1 MLGKKTLDI
10 VAVNRSPAIKAPLGA
25 HRCQTPEI
33 SEAHF
38 ADKRN
43 IIHGAALRSRT
54 ISETPR
60 RKGAVISG
68 IRLWWSVAGANP
80 SSADVFPY
88 HKPVV
93 ENCHKPLGIIPQ
105 K

>member
-25 HRCQTPEI
+25 NRCQAPEI

-43 IIHGAALRSRT
+43 ITYEATVRSRT

-60 RKGAVISG
+60 HKGAVISG
-68 IRLWWSVAGANP
+68 VPLWWPVAGASP
-80 SSADVFPY
+80 SSADMFPY
-88 HKPVV
+88 YKPVV
-93 ENCHKPLGIIPQ
+93 ENCPKPLGIVPE